1 MRILELITPS
11 RIGGAEVH
19 VTALAQALAARG
31 DHARV
36 FCPTGRP
43 LVAYL
48 QARGIEPLSWKTTG
62 KIDPATVLRLANL
75 IRAERLELIHAHL
88 STASFLGSLAARMTG
103 VPCVATVHGFTSL
116 FWYGMAHRLIAVS
129 AAVRDHLL
137 TQGIP
142 AERIRVVH
150 NGISLTRY
158 TSVPAAEA
166 KRALGLPADAP
177 VAGVVGRLSPEKGQ
191 AVALEAWTRVAAAR
205 PGARL
210 LLVGA
215 GADDDALRVRAAE
228 LGLEALV
235 HFAGFQDDPAP
246 YLSACDVVLVP
257 SLKEGLGFAALEAM
271 ALERPVVASNTG
283 GLPEAVADGE
293 TGLLVPPGDAS
304 ALADAVLALIADPTR
319 RAALG
324 RAGRARVEAHF
335 DADRQFDQLR
345 RVLAEVTP
353 D

>member
-1 MRILELITPS
+1 
-11 RIGGAEVH
+11 
-19 VTALAQALAARG
+19 
-31 DHARV
+31 
-36 FCPTGRP
+36 
-43 LVAYL
+43 
-48 QARGIEPLSWKTTG
+48 
-62 KIDPATVLRLANL
+62 
-75 IRAERLELIHAHL
+75 
-88 STASFLGSLAARMTG
+88 
-103 VPCVATVHGFTSL
+103 
-116 FWYGMAHRLIAVS
+116 
-129 AAVRDHLL
+129 
-137 TQGIP
+137 
-142 AERIRVVH
+142 
-150 NGISLTRY
+150 
-158 TSVPAAEA
+158 
-166 KRALGLPADAP
+166 
-177 VAGVVGRLSPEKGQ
+177 
-191 AVALEAWTRVAAAR
+191 VAAAR